1 MVILDFGV
9 SQCALC
15 SGSTHLIKH
24 RSDVTPTMH
33 LTSVSHHSDGRE
45 CASQRFKS
53 GLAYS
58 PIFSGSDT
66 EMFMSKESPPS
77 SSSIYRKQQGA
88 KIKNL
93 RESHF
98 PLNLKVLIFLF
109 RPADDHMTG

>member
-45 CASQRFKS
+45 SASQRFKS

-88 KIKNL
+88 KIKKSERVAL
-93 RESHF
+93 SSE
-98 PLNLKVLIFLF
+98 LKSPDFLI
-109 RPADDHMTG
+109 